1 VIVRFGE
8 FTLDTDTR
16 QVRGA
21 DGEIHLSPKAYE
33 LLKILVESRPRALSK
48 NELYERL
55 WPSTYVSEVN
65 LASLIAEIRE
75 AFGDDAKKPRF
86 IRTAHRFGYAFCGT
100 TGDAPRIDAAEAT
113 FCWLL
118 IGGRR
123 LPLRVGENTLGRE
136 PEDGINLDSPTVSRR
151 HARISISGAGAVL
164 EDLGSKNG
172 TFVGGE
178 PVSAVVQLKDGDE
191 IRTGSVVCRFRM
203 TSRKGTTATWDEQ
216 DGPV

>member
-1 VIVRFGE
+1 VIARFGE
-8 FTLDTDTR
+8 FTLDTNTR
-16 QVRGA
+16 QVLGA
-21 DGEIHLSPKAYE
+21 DGELHLSPKAYE
-33 LLKILVESRPRALSK
+33 LLTILVESRPRALAK

-55 WPSTYVSEVN
+55 WPATFVSEVN

-75 AFGDDAKKPRF
+75 ALGDDARKPRF

-100 TGDAPRIDAAEAT
+100 TPEAPRVDDAVTT

-118 IGGRR
+118 TGGRR
-123 LPLRVGENTLGRE
+123 LPLRLGENILGRE

-151 HARISISGAGAVL
+151 HARISISGTDAVL

-178 PVSAVVQLKDGDE
+178 PVSTAVQLKDGDE

-203 TSRKGTTATWDEQ
+203 KLPKGTTATWSANDEQ
-216 DGPV
+216 A